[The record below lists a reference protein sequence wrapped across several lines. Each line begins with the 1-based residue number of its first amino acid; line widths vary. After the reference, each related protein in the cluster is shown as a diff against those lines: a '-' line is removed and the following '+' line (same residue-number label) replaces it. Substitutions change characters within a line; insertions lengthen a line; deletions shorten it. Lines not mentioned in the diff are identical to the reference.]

1 MESADFLEYI
11 DNDTVLFRL
20 NTLQYYV
27 ENQIDCISIRAVL
40 ELWKVF
46 HFTCDY
52 VMMYYDTSIIHEDR
66 HYGNDSMQDK
76 ILWILT
82 DIARECI
89 RRGQNQL
96 DRWSVIVDVI
106 SGPSYAEI
114 YFPIVPVLDVMNWY
128 RELELE
134 RTEEV
139 NIYFQHW
146 WNAFFHY

>member
-1 MESADFLEYI
+1 MESGDFLEYI
-11 DNDTVLFRL
+11 GNDTVLFRL

-46 HFTCDY
+46 HCTCDY

-66 HYGNDSMQDK
+66 HYGNDLMQDK
-76 ILWILT
+76 ILWSLQ

-89 RRGQNQL
+89 HSGQSPL

-139 NIYFQHW
+139 NIYFQQW